1 MLPWPLK
8 SLALYNSFVACSCCR
23 FIENSETGAHKQS
36 RFIRPALRMRRARC
50 SNQHQANGMLF
61 KHQLLMWKQVYKLLY
76 VIYTLHLPSV
86 FLQHTCCL
94 NIECLI
100 SDYMGVCV
108 PTATKKLQCTVCTSS
123 ISPMEVLPCGTI
135 SISCT
140 ISDNFIMQK
149 MEIMVHQCKFCN
161 LAELCNCKLE
171 ILESLEQQENYSGP
185 GKFSFWKL
193 YFVTYS
199 LRETNSRER
208 NSYWISHNLSRKKSV
223 M

>member
-1 MLPWPLK
+1 
-8 SLALYNSFVACSCCR
+8 
-23 FIENSETGAHKQS
+23 
-36 RFIRPALRMRRARC
+36 
-50 SNQHQANGMLF
+50 
-61 KHQLLMWKQVYKLLY
+61 MWKQVYKLLS

-123 ISPMEVLPCGTI
+123 ISPVEVLPCGTI

-149 MEIMVHQCKFCN
+149 MEIMLHQCKFCN
-161 LAELCNCKLE
+161 LVELCNCKLE
-171 ILESLEQQENYSGP
+171 ILESLE
-185 GKFSFWKL
+185 
-193 YFVTYS
+193 
-199 LRETNSRER
+199 
-208 NSYWISHNLSRKKSV
+208 
-223 M
+223 